1 MTMPDGPTCHYC
13 DEAAE
18 LQCPTCGRLYCPDH
32 GDDVCVRCMA
42 PESAIPSAAL
52 YRGSLLTLV
61 VVSVIA
67 VYLFISPP
75 SDDSAAS
82 EPRAITTQPP
92 AATQAPTRNPA
103 AQPTAAS
110 RTTPSPQ
117 GSATAGAS
125 PTRSTG
131 SRTHTVVSGDTLL
144 GIAGLYDVT
153 VEEIEAANP
162 GVTLDPLGVGD
173 VLVIPGE

>member
-67 VYLFISPP
+67 VYLFLSPP

-82 EPRAITTQPP
+82 EPRAVATQPP
-92 AATQAPTRNPA
+92 AATQLPTRNPA

-110 RTTPSPQ
+110 STTPSTQASP
-117 GSATAGAS
+117 TAGAS

-131 SRTHTVVSGDTLL
+131 SRTHTVVSGDTLF
-144 GIAGLYDVT
+144 GIAAQYGVT
-153 VEEIEAANP
+153 AEEIQAANP
-162 GVTLDPLGVGD
+162 GVSFEPLALGE